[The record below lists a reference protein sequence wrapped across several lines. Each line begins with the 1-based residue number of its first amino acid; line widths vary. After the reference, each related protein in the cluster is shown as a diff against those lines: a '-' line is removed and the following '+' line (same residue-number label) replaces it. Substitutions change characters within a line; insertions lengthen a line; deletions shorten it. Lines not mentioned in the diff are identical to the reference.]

1 MHKPSSKRTSVNSG
15 LAHVGR
21 ISDGQDI
28 GDLDLSFFKSLRL
41 YGLINPTLL
50 NVGEVI
56 FGQILTNAPTVC
68 IFSLIIVSIT

>member
-28 GDLDLSFFKSLRL
+28 SDLDLSFFKSLRL
-41 YGLINPTLL
+41 YELINPTLL